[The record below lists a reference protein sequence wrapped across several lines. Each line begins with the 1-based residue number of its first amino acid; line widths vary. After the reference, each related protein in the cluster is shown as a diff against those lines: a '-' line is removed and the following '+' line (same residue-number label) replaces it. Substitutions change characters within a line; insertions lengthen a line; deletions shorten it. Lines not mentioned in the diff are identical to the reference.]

1 MMGRDAIISAMRR
14 QGINKTVCHSTRHHW
29 RQELN
34 SRPLKTRALIF
45 IAAVTALFGGTGF
58 GAADGSVASTGN
70 LDLNQWGLLAIQ
82 DGGRRKPADTFAK
95 EALIRIT
102 GRSTYIDKAGRTWR
116 PNDFVLSA
124 LIETHDWKNEPM
136 VLISSGQLVEQ
147 LGLDKTQRRFSFAQL
162 TGSPELQRLATEAQ
176 ALKRAEK
183 PLTRIQQEAL
193 SVSDRL
199 TLLAHVMDGSALLIV
214 PAPASETDPWAD
226 PSGSSK
232 YYSEAQV
239 APLQTQLQMVANS
252 YVQGD
257 GFNLN
262 RAANQLR
269 ENLRILSPSIYPAE
283 EKLRLE
289 YFYNHFEAFYRAIW
303 CYGIALV
310 ILIAAHLR
318 KFATANPSGGG
329 RRRALQNIGVAVAI
343 LGLAFQASGI
353 VMRCMIAGRPPVTNM
368 YESIIWVSFAVSFFG
383 MIFFVR
389 YRAPIYLLAALPV
402 TLIALLLVHQMP
414 IAMPSSIDP
423 LVPVLRDNFWL
434 TVHVLTITLS
444 YAAFALAMGFGH
456 ILLWRYARNPAA
468 ARADAPMHFW
478 LYRVL
483 QLGVLL
489 LAAGTI
495 LGGVWANYSWGRFWG
510 WDPKE
515 TWALIALL
523 CYILALHG
531 RLAGWWTQFGLAV
544 ASVVCFLAVLMAW
557 YGVNFVLGKGLH
569 SYGFGIGGETYVA
582 IFVALDLLFVAFAIW
597 RYRRSAI
604 DSVAPRE
611 IAAESAAV

>member
-1 MMGRDAIISAMRR
+1 MFVAAASMLFRSVGYGQSDPPAA
-14 QGINKTVCHSTRHHW
+14 
-29 RQELN
+29 N
-34 SRPLKTRALIF
+34 S
-45 IAAVTALFGGTGF
+45 
-58 GAADGSVASTGN
+58 GS
-70 LDLNQWGLLAIQ
+70 LDFKQWGLTAIQ
-82 DGGRRKPADTFAK
+82 DGGRRKPVDTFAR
-95 EALIRIT
+95 ETLIRIT
-102 GRSTYIDKAGRTWR
+102 GRSIYTDKTGRRWQ
-116 PNDFVLSA
+116 PNDFLLSA
-124 LIETHDWKNEPM
+124 LLDTRDWKNEPM
-136 VLISSGQLVEQ
+136 ILISSGQLIER

-162 TGSPELQRLATEAQ
+162 TGSAELQRIASEAR

-183 PLTRIQQEAL
+183 PLDRVQQEAL
-193 SVSDRL
+193 SVNDRL
-199 TLLAHVMDGSALLIV
+199 ALLGNVMNGNALLIV
-214 PAPASETDPWAD
+214 PSPQKETDAWIVPDPAAVAAYYNETQFAPAFAELTKMMRA
-226 PSGSSK
+226 
-232 YYSEAQV
+232 Y
-239 APLQTQLQMVANS
+239 T
-252 YVQGD
+252 QGD
-257 GFNLN
+257 GFNFS

-269 ENLRILSPSIYPAE
+269 AGLRELSPVTYPQDRQ
-283 EKLRLE
+283 LRLE
-289 YFYNHFEAFYRAIW
+289 YFYNHFEGFYRAIW

-310 ILIAAHLR
+310 ILIVAHLR
-318 KFATANPSGGG
+318 K
-329 RRRALQNIGVAVAI
+329 RDGVAQYVGVAGAL

-353 VMRCMIAGRPPVTNM
+353 VMRCMIAGRPLVTNM
-368 YESIIWVSFAVSFFG
+368 YESIIWVSFAVTFFG
-383 MIFFVR
+383 MIFFAR
-389 YRAPIYLLAALPV
+389 YRAPMYLLAALPV

-523 CYILALHG
+523 CYILTLHG
-531 RLAGWWTQFGLAV
+531 RLAGWWTQFGLVV

-582 IFVALDLLFVAFAIW
+582 TFVILDLLFVAFTIW
-597 RYRRSAI
+597 RYRMSKRAIASAGEI
-604 DSVAPRE
+604 KDEPVA
-611 IAAESAAV
+611 V

>member
-1 MMGRDAIISAMRR
+1 LIATAI
-14 QGINKTVCHSTRHHW
+14 
-29 RQELN
+29 
-34 SRPLKTRALIF
+34 
-45 IAAVTALFGGTGF
+45 ALFGATDYAASPDIS
-58 GAADGSVASTGN
+58 AADTSA
-70 LDLNQWGLLAIQ
+70 LDFKQWGLVAIQ
-82 DGGRRKPADTFAK
+82 DGGRRKPVDTFAK
-95 EALIRIT
+95 ETLIRIT
-102 GRSTYIDKAGRTWR
+102 GRATYTDKTGRKWQ
-116 PNDFVLSA
+116 PNDFVLSN
-124 LIETHDWKNEPM
+124 LLETHDWKNEPM
-136 VLISSGQLVEQ
+136 VLVSFGKLKEQ
-147 LGLDKTQRRFSFAQL
+147 LGLDRTQRRFSFTQL
-162 TGSPELQRLATEAQ
+162 AGSTELQRIANEAQ

-183 PLTRIQQEAL
+183 PLDRVQQEAL
-193 SVSDRL
+193 GVSDQL
-199 TLLAHVMDGSALLIV
+199 TLFARVMDGSALLII
-214 PAPASETDPWAD
+214 PAPANETDPWVE
-226 PSGSSK
+226 PSGWSK
-232 YYSEAQV
+232 YYSETQA
-239 APLQTQLQMVANS
+239 APVRTQLQTIANS
-252 YVQGD
+252 YAQND
-257 GFNLN
+257 GFNFN
-262 RAANQLR
+262 HAANQLR
-269 ENLRILSPSIYPAE
+269 ENLRGLSPSIYPQE
-283 EKLRLE
+283 RQLRLE

-310 ILIAAHLR
+310 ILIAAQLR
-318 KFATANPSGGG
+318 KRG
-329 RRRALQNIGVAVAI
+329 RALQNIGVTVAL
-343 LGLAFQASGI
+343 LGLAFHAAGI

-383 MIFFVR
+383 MTFFAR
-389 YRAPIYLLAALPV
+389 YRARMYLLAALPV

-468 ARADAPMHFW
+468 ARVDAPMHFW

-582 IFVALDLLFVAFAIW
+582 TFIVLDLLFVAFAIW
-597 RYRRSAI
+597 RYRRSKLT
-604 DSVAPRE
+604 VATIGE
-611 IAAESAAV
+611 IEGERVAV

>member
-1 MMGRDAIISAMRR
+1 MRAR
-14 QGINKTVCHSTRHHW
+14 V
-29 RQELN
+29 
-34 SRPLKTRALIF
+34 LIF
-45 IAAVTALFGGTGF
+45 IAIATALFRGVDY
-58 GAADGSVASTGN
+58 AASPDVSATDSSG
-70 LDLNQWGLLAIQ
+70 LDFKQWGLVAIQ
-82 DGGRRKPADTFAK
+82 DGGRRKPVDTFAK
-95 EALIRIT
+95 ETLIRIT
-102 GRSTYIDKAGRTWR
+102 GRSTYTDKTGRKWQ
-116 PNDFVLSA
+116 PNDFVLSN
-124 LIETHDWKNEPM
+124 LLETHDWKSEPM
-136 VLISSGQLVEQ
+136 VLVSFGKLKEQ
-147 LGLDKTQRRFSFAQL
+147 LGLDKTQRRFSFTQL
-162 TGSPELQRLATEAQ
+162 AGSAELQRIANEAQ

-183 PLTRIQQEAL
+183 PLDRVQQEAL
-193 SVSDRL
+193 GVSDQL
-199 TLLAHVMDGSALLIV
+199 TLFARVMDGSALLII
-214 PAPASETDPWAD
+214 PAPTNETDPWVE
-226 PSGSSK
+226 PSGWSK
-232 YYSEAQV
+232 YLAQAQF
-239 APLQTQLQMVANS
+239 APIQIQLQTLATS
-252 YVQGD
+252 YAQGD
-257 GFNLN
+257 GFNFSH
-262 RAANQLR
+262 AASQLR
-269 ENLRILSPSIYPAE
+269 ENLRGLSPSIYPRE
-283 EKLRLE
+283 RQLRLE
-289 YFYNHFEAFYRAIW
+289 YFYNHFEGFYRAIW

-310 ILIAAHLR
+310 ILVAAHLR
-318 KFATANPSGGG
+318 KRG
-329 RRRALQNIGVAVAI
+329 RALQNVGVAVAL
-343 LGLAFQASGI
+343 LGIAFHGAGI
-353 VMRCMIAGRPPVTNM
+353 AMRCMIAGRPPVTNM

-383 MIFFVR
+383 MIFFAR
-389 YRAPIYLLAALPV
+389 YRARMYLLAALPV

-456 ILLWRYARNPAA
+456 ILLWRYARNPVA

-531 RLAGWWTQFGLAV
+531 RLAGWWTRFGLAV

-582 IFVALDLLFVAFAIW
+582 TFIVLDLLFVAFAIW
-597 RYRRSAI
+597 RYRMSKLA
-604 DSVAPRE
+604 VAPVGE
-611 IAAESAAV
+611 IEGERVTV

>member
-1 MMGRDAIISAMRR
+1 MFVAAACMLFRSVGYGQSDPPAA
-14 QGINKTVCHSTRHHW
+14 HS
-29 RQELN
+29 
-34 SRPLKTRALIF
+34 
-45 IAAVTALFGGTGF
+45 GG
-58 GAADGSVASTGN
+58 
-70 LDLNQWGLLAIQ
+70 LDFKQFGLLAIQ
-82 DGGRRKPADTFAK
+82 DGGRRKPIDTFAR
-95 EALIRIT
+95 ETLIRIT
-102 GRSTYIDKAGRTWR
+102 GRSTYSDKAGRKWQ

-124 LIETHDWKNEPM
+124 LLDTRDWKNELM
-136 VLISSGQLVEQ
+136 MLISSGQLIEQ
-147 LGLDKTQRRFSFAQL
+147 LRLDKTQRRFSFAQL
-162 TGSPELQRLATEAQ
+162 TGSTELQRIASEAR

-183 PLTRIQQEAL
+183 PLDRVQQEAL
-193 SVSDRL
+193 SVNDRL
-199 TLLAHVMDGSALLIV
+199 ALLGNVMNGNALLIV
-214 PAPASETDPWAD
+214 PSPQRETDAWMAPDPGAVAGYYNETQFAPVTSELTTMMRAYTQAD
-226 PSGSSK
+226 AFNFSI
-232 YYSEAQV
+232 A
-239 APLQTQLQMVANS
+239 ARQLQ
-252 YVQGD
+252 D
-257 GFNLN
+257 
-262 RAANQLR
+262 
-269 ENLRILSPSIYPAE
+269 NLRALSPSIYPQE
-283 EKLRLE
+283 RQLRLE
-289 YFYNHFEAFYRAIW
+289 YFYNYFEGFYRAIW

-318 KFATANPSGGG
+318 KRG
-329 RRRALQNIGVAVAI
+329 RALQNVGVAIAL
-343 LGLAFQASGI
+343 LGLAFHASGI
-353 VMRCMIAGRPPVTNM
+353 VMRCLIAGRPPVTNM

-383 MIFFVR
+383 MIFFAR
-389 YRAPIYLLAALPV
+389 YRTPVYLLAALPV

-434 TVHVLTITLS
+434 TIHVLTITLS

-456 ILLWRYARNPAA
+456 ILLWRYARDPAA

-582 IFVALDLLFVAFAIW
+582 IFVVLDLLFVAFAIW
-597 RYRRSAI
+597 RCRRSAG
-604 DSVAPRE
+604 SVAELRE
-611 IAAESAAV
+611 IKAHRASV